1 MNPGVPFRAKIRPE
15 DDCASGPSS
24 PKLWPVKPG
33 SNDPAKKM
41 SAISMETSSAR
52 AGGGQPAPILVAV
65 VEDDAGL
72 RRSLEFLLSHSP
84 GFQFVGACGSAEEA
98 LKQIPRWCPE
108 VVLMDIHLP
117 NRSGIECTVLLKQ
130 ELPKLQV
137 IMLTVYED
145 TDTIFKALRAGACG
159 YLLKRSMPEEILE
172 AITEVQHGGAPMTSE
187 IARKV
192 LVAFQEP
199 VPASADTE
207 GLSRR
212 EREIMELLLR
222 GFANKEIAAQLFIS
236 VPTVKVH
243 LRHIYEKLHV
253 RCRTDV
259 LVKFRDSGV
268 SPAPGASRRFPS

>member
-1 MNPGVPFRAKIRPE
+1 
-15 DDCASGPSS
+15 
-24 PKLWPVKPG
+24 
-33 SNDPAKKM
+33 
-41 SAISMETSSAR
+41 METTSAR
-52 AGGGQPAPILVAV
+52 VGIGPAAPIRVAV

-72 RRSLEFLLSHSP
+72 QRSLQFLLKNSP
-84 GFQFVGACGSAEEA
+84 GFQCAGACGSGEEA
-98 LKQIPRWCPE
+98 LKRIPHWQPD

-130 ELPKLQV
+130 ELPRLQV

-145 TDTIFKALRAGACG
+145 PETIFKALRAGACG

-172 AITEVQHGGAPMTSE
+172 SIAEVQHGGAPMTSE

-192 LVAFQEP
+192 LMAFQEP
-199 VPASADTE
+199 APSNPATE

-212 EREIMELLLR
+212 EHEILELLLR
-222 GFANKEIAAQLFIS
+222 GFTNKEIAGCLSIS

-259 LVKFRDSGV
+259 LIKFRDAGRSEAAR
-268 SPAPGASRRFPS
+268 PAVGS